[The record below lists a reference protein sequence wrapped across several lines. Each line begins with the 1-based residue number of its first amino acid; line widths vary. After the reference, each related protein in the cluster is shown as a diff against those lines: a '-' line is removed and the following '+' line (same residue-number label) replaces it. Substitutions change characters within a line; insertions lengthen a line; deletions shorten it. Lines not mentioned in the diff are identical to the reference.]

1 MLYIIKIAQSMS
13 LFGLNIIDQTL
24 PTFSHNT
31 SIDEMFICIQTA
43 GGYYK
48 ADLAGTWCQMYANKF
63 LYVQILTYDPGLDIG
78 WKIRGQKRFFISF
91 YLKGKTYS

>member
-1 MLYIIKIAQSMS
+1 VYIISESARRGLHGKSQDKVGDEMLQRGMLYIIKIAQSMS
-13 LFGLNIIDQTL
+13 LFGLNIIDRTL

-48 ADLAGTWCQMYANKF
+48 ADLADT
-63 LYVQILTYDPGLDIG
+63 
-78 WKIRGQKRFFISF
+78 
-91 YLKGKTYS
+91 